1 MNASSL
7 VPDSG
12 SRACPWS
19 NGRTS
24 VRMYLPAWPMRG
36 RAPLIR
42 DEFWCAVEP
51 LARRGLDA
59 LVHDRVPI
67 VEGMAV
73 VGGDMRPVGRVQSV
87 RDHDFL
93 IDRPVLPDIA
103 VPYDAVRDITNDLIV
118 LTAPAKGVDYLPGV
132 IAVGGNPGRGEIRT
146 GMEVDGSDRE
156 QIGWV
161 KARYPDAV
169 LVARGLERAIYVP
182 YDAVQSITASGVV
195 LTVPA
200 AEVDYQGW
208 AYPPL
213 SES

>member
-1 MNASSL
+1 MK
-7 VPDSG
+7 
-12 SRACPWS
+12 
-19 NGRTS
+19 
-24 VRMYLPAWPMRG
+24 
-36 RAPLIR
+36 
-42 DEFWCAVEP
+42 
-51 LARRGLDA
+51 
-59 LVHDRVPI
+59 
-67 VEGMAV
+67 GMAV
-73 VGGDMRPVGRVQSV
+73 VGRDMRPVGRVQEI

-103 VPYDAVRDITNDLIV
+103 VPYDAIRDIATGVVV
-118 LTAPAKGVDYLPGV
+118 LSAPAGDVDDLPGV
-132 IAVGGNPGRGEIRT
+132 TLVGGNPGHGEIRT
-146 GMEVDGSDRE
+146 GMGVDGSDRE

-161 KARYPDAV
+161 RACYPDAL

-182 YDAVQSITASGVV
+182 YDAVQSVTTSGVV